1 VLYTASSLVPTS
13 SALPRSRITGSSEV
27 APDCR
32 EAGKFPVPKINSAIT
47 SFYKRECQGKN
58 FPGDWKE
65 RKCSLYVP
73 AHVMLR
79 DSGAFLFFQIHLVI
93 VTALSASEARQ
104 AVWLKRVNHGSI

>member
-1 VLYTASSLVPTS
+1 MRQNGAM
-13 SALPRSRITGSSEV
+13 ARTGSIDSMLCFHV
-27 APDCR
+27 DGGQVLAS
-32 EAGKFPVPKINSAIT
+32 KSISAIT
-47 SFYKRECQGKN
+47 SFYKRECQEKK

-93 VTALSASEARQ
+93 VTALSTSEARQ
-104 AVWLKRVNHGSI
+104 AVWLKGVNHGSI